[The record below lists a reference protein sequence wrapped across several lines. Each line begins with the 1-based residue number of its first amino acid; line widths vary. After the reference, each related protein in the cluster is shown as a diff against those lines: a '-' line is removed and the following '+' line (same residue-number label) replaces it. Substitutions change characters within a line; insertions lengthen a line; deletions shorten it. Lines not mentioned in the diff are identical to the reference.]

1 MAYGTA
7 MVDGEQTADVA
18 SNAAAAGGGGA
29 GGGFA
34 ALSLIGTLFGA
45 WGQRETGKANQA
57 LANYNANVAEYQA
70 DDAIKR
76 GVVAAGRRRLQTK
89 QVIGE
94 QRVNL
99 ASQGVDVNEG
109 SAVDVQANAAYL
121 GELDAVTIQNNAARE
136 AWGYKVQARDQT
148 ARGNIA
154 AMTADN
160 MAANTLLT
168 GSSNLMLA
176 KYGFGRSMTATD
188 PILGSR

>member
-1 MAYGTA
+1 MAYGTT

-18 SNAAAAGGGGA
+18 SNAAAAGGGI
-29 GGGFA
+29 GGGMA

-45 WGQRETGKANQA
+45 WGQHETGQANKR
-57 LANYNANVAEYQA
+57 LAEYNANVAEYQA

-76 GVVAAGRRRLQTK
+76 GEVAAGRRRLQTK
-89 QVIGE
+89 QVIGD
-94 QRVNL
+94 QRVSL
-99 ASQGVDVNEG
+99 ASQGVEINEG

-121 GELDAVTIQNNAARE
+121 GELDAVTIKNNAARE
-136 AWGYKVQARDQT
+136 AWGYKVQAKDLT

-154 AMTADN
+154 AMTADS

-176 KYGFGRSMTATD
+176 RYGFGRSVTATD
-188 PILGSR
+188 PLLWSK